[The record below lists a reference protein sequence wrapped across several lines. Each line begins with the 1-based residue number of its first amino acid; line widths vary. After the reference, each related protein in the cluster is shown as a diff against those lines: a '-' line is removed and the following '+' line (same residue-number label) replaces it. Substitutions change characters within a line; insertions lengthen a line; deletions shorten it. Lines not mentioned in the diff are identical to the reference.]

1 MSPHTCQKGY
11 HQKEQMIN
19 VGEDTGKALLVNTCV
34 LNNAGIRKNSCKILC
49 QFSSVTQSC
58 PTLCNP
64 MDCNT
69 PDFPV
74 LHQELHKL
82 MSIELVMPSDHL
94 ILCRPFLL
102 LPAILPS
109 IRVFSNE
116 LALHIRLPKYW
127 SFSFSIRPPSDYS
140 ELICFRINWFD
151 LSAVQGTLKSLL

>member
-94 ILCRPFLL
+94 ILCRPLL
-102 LPAILPS
+102 FLPS
-109 IRVFSNE
+109 IFPSTGIFSNE
-116 LALHIRLPKYW
+116 SVLNIRWPQILYIKPETPKAA
-127 SFSFSIRPPSDYS
+127 
-140 ELICFRINWFD
+140 D
-151 LSAVQGTLKSLL
+151 LQ

>member
-82 MSIELVMPSDHL
+82 MSIDLVMPSDHL
-94 ILCRPFLL
+94 ILCRPLL
-102 LPAILPS
+102 LSPSTFPS
-109 IRVFSNE
+109 IRVFFNE
-116 LALHIRLPKYW
+116 SALHIRWPKCW
-127 SFSFSIRPPSDYS
+127 SCSFSISPSNEYS
-140 ELICFRINWFD
+140 GLTSSKFD
-151 LSAVQGTLKSLL
+151 W